1 MTVIEHRTEAV
12 PGMEP
17 LEVQVWVQGAAVQA
31 AALDASGAMVVL
43 REGVTRRDGP
53 AEAAVRAATM
63 VEHAGAPPGAMLV
76 RACPADDAGAEG
88 AFEAGEPWVA
98 AAARTPCRWRVLEGV
113 SPSAA
118 GRLHAVTLAG
128 TRYALRYA
136 RWRPVHG
143 AR

>member
-1 MTVIEHRTEAV
+1 M
-12 PGMEP
+12 
-17 LEVQVWVQGAAVQA
+17 
-31 AALDASGAMVVL
+31 
-43 REGVTRRDGP
+43 
-53 AEAAVRAATM
+53 RAATM

-98 AAARTPCRWRVLEGV
+98 EAARTPCRWRVLEGV

-118 GRLHAVTLAG
+118 GRPHAVTLAG

-143 AR
+143 APARARERPDPDTGMDDEPAPPLRDLAQPSRHWRRPGVRVAERK